1 MADMLVL
8 TRKLNESI
16 IIGSTIEIKIARI
29 NGNQVRIGITAP
41 KNIPVYRKEIAPLY
55 TQGEKVEKKVNA
67 EELVVSYN
75 H

>member
-1 MADMLVL
+1 MLVL

-16 IIGSTIEIKIARI
+16 IIGSGIEIKIARI

-55 TQGEKVEKKVNA
+55 GQNEKGNKKPNP
-67 EELVVSYN
+67 ENLVSSFN
-75 H
+75 R

>member
-1 MADMLVL
+1 MLVL

-16 IIGSTIEIKIARI
+16 IIGSTIEIKVARI

-55 TQGEKVEKKVNA
+55 GQGEKVMKKDDSQ
-67 EELVVSYN
+67 ELVESFN
-75 H
+75 R

>member
-1 MADMLVL
+1 MLVL

-16 IIGSTIEIKIARI
+16 IIGSGIEIKVARI

-41 KNIPVYRKEIAPLY
+41 KNIPVYRKEIAPMY
-55 TQGEKVEKKVNA
+55 MQNDKGNKKEA
-67 EELVVSYN
+67 DELVTSYN